1 MKAWQPKDS
10 QIISAFVTSQDK
22 EWGGSWGAEE
32 GGQGRLAQEARS
44 TANLTAHFLAQ
55 PPLRCKSGGWGGKA
69 LFLNLLDFAFLSK

>member
-10 QIISAFVTSQDK
+10 QILAAFVTNQDK

-32 GGQGRLAQEARS
+32 GGQGRLAQEGCSA
-44 TANLTAHFLAQ
+44 ANLTAHFLAQ
-55 PPLRCKSGGWGGKA
+55 PPLHCKSGGWGGKA